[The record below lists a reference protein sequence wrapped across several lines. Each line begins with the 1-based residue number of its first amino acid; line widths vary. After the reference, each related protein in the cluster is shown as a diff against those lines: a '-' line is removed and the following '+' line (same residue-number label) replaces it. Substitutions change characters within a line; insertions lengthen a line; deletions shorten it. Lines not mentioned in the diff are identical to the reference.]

1 MKANFWLSGTSLAL
15 SACLGLAAC
24 SKPPTPAEENKA
36 APTVATAEQA
46 AAPADS
52 KAAAATTA
60 LPDTLMNPKLGEYIK
75 TLSSDEF
82 QGRAPATKGEELT
95 LAYISEHFKNI
106 GLKPLVG
113 DSFVQPVQLVQ
124 IDPKEVSAMTFSGDK
139 APAPFKYRDQMFTW
153 TTRVTELSE
162 VKGSDMVFVGY
173 GIVAPEYNW
182 NDYEGLDVKG
192 KTVVMFVNDPG
203 FATKDPALFTGEAM
217 TYYGRWTYKFEEAAR
232 QGAAM
237 ALIVHE
243 TDAASYGWH
252 VVAGGSATKF
262 DLINPNKNA
271 DRAAVEGWVTTES
284 ANTLFATIGE
294 DIESMRKKA
303 LSKDFAPIPLNIKA
317 SVSVKN
323 NVRELTSGN
332 VAGFIEG
339 TEKPDEVV
347 LYMAHWDHLG
357 VDFSNP
363 KNKVFNGAVDN
374 ASGTGG
380 LMALAEYYASQPKP
394 KRSVAFVAVTA
405 EERGLL
411 GSAWYAKNPLFPLN
425 KTIAGINMDVM
436 NVNGPMK
443 DMVVVGHGNSELE
456 VILEKYTKE
465 QGRYIAPEPN
475 PAAGSYYRSDHF
487 NLAKAGVPML
497 YAKGGVDSVA
507 HGKEWGLEQAKNFN
521 TCCYHKVEDEYNDSW
536 DLSGAQQDLFL
547 YYRVGRE
554 LADSN
559 AWPNWYQGKEFKAA
573 RDASLAGK

>member
-1 MKANFWLSGTSLAL
+1 MKPNFWFSGTTLAL

-24 SKPPTPAEENKA
+24 QKQPDPEPVNTTASAPAE
-36 APTVATAEQA
+36 TVGGTS
-46 AAPADS
+46 APAQVE
-52 KAAAATTA
+52 
-60 LPDTLMNPKLGEYIK
+60 LVDTLMNPKLGEYIK
-75 TLSSDEF
+75 TLASDEF
-82 QGRAPATKGEELT
+82 QGRAPATKGEEKT
-95 LAYISEHFKNI
+95 LAYLSEHFKRI
-106 GLKPLVG
+106 GLKPLQG
-113 DSFVQPVQLVQ
+113 DSYIQPVQLVQ
-124 IDPKEVSAMTFSGDK
+124 IDPKEVSSMTFTGDK
-139 APAPFKYRDQMFTW
+139 APAEFKYREQMFTW
-153 TTRVTELSE
+153 TTRVTDYSE
-162 VKGSDMVFVGY
+162 VKASDMVFVGY

-203 FATKDPALFTGEAM
+203 FATKDKNLFTGDAM

-237 ALIVHE
+237 ALIIHE

-271 DRAAVEGWVTTES
+271 DRVAIEGWITSES
-284 ANTLFATIGE
+284 AQTLFAGVGE
-294 DIESMRKKA
+294 SLESMHKKA
-303 LSKDFAPIPLNIKA
+303 LEKDFAPVPLNVKA

-332 VAGFIEG
+332 VAGYIEG
-339 TEKPDEVV
+339 SEKPDEVV

-357 VDFSNP
+357 VDFTNP
-363 KNKVFNGAVDN
+363 NNKVFNGAQDN

-380 LMALAEYYASQPKP
+380 LMALAEYFVSQPQP
-394 KRSVAFVAVTA
+394 KRSVAFIAVTA

-425 KTIAGINMDVM
+425 KTVAGINMDVM
-436 NVNGPMK
+436 NVYGPMK
-443 DMVVVGHGNSELE
+443 DMVVVGQGNSELE
-456 VILEKYTKE
+456 VLLEKYTKA
-465 QGRYIAPEPN
+465 QGRYVAPEPN

-487 NLAKAGVPML
+487 NLAKVGVPML

-507 HGKEWGLEQAKNFN
+507 HGKAWGLEQAKAYN
-521 TCCYHKVEDEYNDSW
+521 TCCYHKVEDEFQDSW

-554 LADSN
+554 LADSQ
-559 AWPNWYQGKEFKAA
+559 AWPNWYEGKEFRAA
-573 RDASLAGK
+573 RDASLAGSQ

>member
-1 MKANFWLSGTSLAL
+1 MKANFWFSGTTLAL
-15 SACLGLAAC
+15 TACLGLAAC
-24 SKPPTPAEENKA
+24 SEPPKPT
-36 APTVATAEQA
+36 EQA
-46 AAPADS
+46 AQTTPATPAATPAATATTEAAPA
-52 KAAAATTA
+52 TA
-60 LPDTLMNPKLGEYIK
+60 LVDTLMNPKLGEYIK

-95 LAYISEHFKNI
+95 LAYISEHFKKI
-106 GLKPLVG
+106 GLKPLSG

-124 IDPKEVSAMTFSGDK
+124 IDPKEVSSMTFTGDK
-139 APAPFKYRDQMFTW
+139 APAEFKYREQMFTW

-162 VKGSDMVFVGY
+162 VKESDMVFVGY

-203 FATKDPALFTGEAM
+203 FATKDPNLFTGDAM

-271 DRAAVEGWVTTES
+271 DRAAIEGWVTTES
-284 ANTLFATIGE
+284 AQTLFAGVGETI
-294 DIESMRKKA
+294 DSMRKKA
-303 LSKDFAPIPLNIKA
+303 LSKDFTPVPLNIKA
-317 SVSVKN
+317 SVTVKN

-339 TEKPDEVV
+339 SEKPDEVV

-394 KRSVAFVAVTA
+394 NRSVAFVAVTA

-425 KTIAGINMDVM
+425 KTVAGINMDVM
-436 NVNGPMK
+436 NVHGPMK
-443 DMVVVGHGNSELE
+443 DMVVVGKGNSELE

-465 QGRYIAPEPN
+465 QGRYVAPEPN

-507 HGKEWGLEQAKNFN
+507 NGKEWGLAQAKNFN
-521 TCCYHKVEDEYNDSW
+521 TCCYHKVEDEYNENW

-547 YYRVGRE
+547 YYRVGMD
-554 LADSN
+554 LANSD
-559 AWPNWYQGKEFKAA
+559 AWPNWYEGKEFRAA
-573 RDASLAGK
+573 RDASRAEVK

>member
-36 APTVATAEQA
+36 AP
-46 AAPADS
+46 
-52 KAAAATTA
+52 AAATASAESTAPAATAAANTA
-60 LPDTLMNPKLGEYIK
+60 LPDSLMNPKLGEYIK

-95 LAYISEHFKNI
+95 LAYISDHFKNI

-124 IDPKEVSAMTFSGDK
+124 IDPKEVSDMTFSGDK

-162 VKGSDMVFVGY
+162 VKESDMVFVGY

-203 FATKDPALFTGEAM
+203 FATKDPALFTGNAM

-243 TDAASYGWH
+243 TEAASYGWH

-271 DRAAVEGWVTTES
+271 DRSAIEGWVTTES

-303 LSKDFAPIPLNIKA
+303 LSKDFAPVPLNIKA
-317 SVSVKN
+317 SVSVKS

-507 HGKEWGLEQAKNFN
+507 NGKEWGLEQAKNFN

-547 YYRVGRE
+547 YYRVGRD

-559 AWPNWYQGKEFKAA
+559 AWPNWYEGKEFKAA